1 MKETFRNL
9 PDEKKQR
16 VLNACIREFGEH
28 GYDGSSMDRI
38 IRAAEIS
45 KGGIYGYASSK
56 EELFLGTVEYTYTHL
71 YDYLKIRLDREG
83 RKLPQDLLDRLKL
96 TADIAI
102 DFYMDHPHFVHL
114 IVRTSNLGNDEIEAK
129 VSEIFRK
136 HFNEIFGDVKIDTL
150 NRPKEQ
156 ILELAIWML
165 QKTRMDFLLDLKTK
179 RDPDKIREDYSGNW
193 DFYLDVLA
201 NGIYKSEGKPDSDF
215 REEKNCR

>member
-1 MKETFRNL
+1 MKQTFNKL
-9 PDEKKQR
+9 PIEKKQR

-45 KGGIYGYASSK
+45 KGGIYEYASSK

-71 YDYLKIRLDREG
+71 YDYLKIQLDREG

-102 DFYMDHPHFVHL
+102 NFYMVHPHFVHL
-114 IVRTSNLGNDEIEAK
+114 IVRTSNLGNEQMEAK
-129 VSEIFRK
+129 VSEIFRE
-136 HFNEIFGDVKIDTL
+136 HFNEIFGDVTTATL

-156 ILELAIWML
+156 ILELATWML
-165 QKTRMDFLLDLKTK
+165 QKTRMDFLMDLKTE
-179 RDPDKIREDYSGNW
+179 RDPDKIRDDYARNW
-193 DFYLDVLA
+193 DFYLDILA
-201 NGIYKSEGKPDSDF
+201 NGIYKTKRKSGSDS
-215 REEKNCR
+215 RQK